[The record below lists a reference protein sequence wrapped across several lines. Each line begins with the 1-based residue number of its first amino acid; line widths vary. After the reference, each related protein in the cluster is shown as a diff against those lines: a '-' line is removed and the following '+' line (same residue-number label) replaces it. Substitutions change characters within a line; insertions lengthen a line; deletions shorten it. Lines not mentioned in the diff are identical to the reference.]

1 MHVGDMRLEAN
12 LEFRFRLFGDLHGAL
27 FLDAGNVWNLRNH
40 ENEEAEQFR
49 FKNLFDQLALGTG
62 LGLRYDLDF
71 LVFRLDWGLGLH
83 APYDTG
89 KKGYFNMPKW
99 NDAMALH
106 FAIGYPF

>member
-1 MHVGDMRLEAN
+1 VGDMRLEAN